1 MEHPKKSEK
10 DLVKNLVSETQYES
24 SEAKIS
30 KPKKVSKAALAKKAK
45 EIIERQQ
52 ARKNREPGSLVGGDT
67 DSYHYSWI
75 PNHEPQHTTL
85 MVKMI
90 DLGYEKEP
98 DLSIHFSGILGGT
111 VLRIPAEVKEYMR
124 AERAKKH
131 GIKHKKGR

>member
-1 MEHPKKSEK
+1 MA
-10 DLVKNLVSETQYES
+10 KNLVSETQYES

-52 ARKNREPGSLVGGDT
+52 ARKNREPGSLVGGDL
-67 DSYHYSWI
+67 DSYHYAWI

-85 MVKMI
+85 MVKMA

-98 DLSIHFSGILGGT
+98 DLSIHFNGLLGGT
-111 VLRIPAEVKEYMR
+111 VLRIPAEVKAHMR
-124 AERAKKH
+124 AERAKKC
-131 GIKHKKGR
+131 GIKPKKGR